1 MQSFVQL
8 SKEMT
13 PPNFFILVA
22 IKTSES
28 KLHTMVKKSHF
39 ILLTPLTILSVAAPC
54 YVAALPNNAK
64 TAIVQVVQ
72 QQSVSGKVVDETG
85 KPVGGVTVQQK
96 GTTVATTTGQDGVFT
111 LTVTSKNAT
120 LVFNSIGFIARELP
134 VSQTTQVTLTK
145 SEDMLDEVVVVGYG
159 KQKKSDLT
167 GSVATV
173 EAKSLE
179 RINSPNIVDKLQG
192 KISGLAINSGNAKP
206 GETAAINI
214 RGENSISASNNPLII
229 LDGIPFSGSLGDI
242 SSNTIASIS
251 VLKDASSTAIYG
263 SRAANGVIL
272 ITSKKGAAGK
282 ARINYNGYFGL
293 QSVERRLK
301 LMNGPQYIQFMR
313 DYQAAKGK
321 TGDALNPENYLFAN
335 VLEQYKKGEEV
346 NWQNEA
352 FNNAAPIH
360 EHQLSFSGGTDKSD
374 YYASV
379 SYLNQDGVVKN
390 TPYERYNVNL
400 NLNQSLNSW
409 LKLGMTMQ
417 ASQGNRDGVQPNL
430 ESVVKLSPYS
440 KNRDENG
447 VAETYPMYAQTLWG
461 HPFAD
466 ENGQWDNTRRTVYA
480 NSWLDVKLPIEGLSF
495 KSTFGTNYRNIN
507 ENSYYGSNTLT
518 GRGVNG
524 RGEIYNEHFWDWTWE
539 NLLTYDR
546 TFGDHKIN
554 VVGLYSSQKTNL
566 KTSKMTGDD
575 FVSDAGYNNMA
586 SASKSLKL
594 ESKLE
599 NTAMIS
605 YMGRIN
611 YSFKDRY
618 LLTLTGRS
626 DGYSA
631 FSVDNRYAFFPSVA
645 GAWVISKEGNV
656 QDYFDQLKLRVS
668 YGKNGNQAVSPYQTY
683 DRLTNVDYIY
693 GLDPV
698 KGLVMNFNGRGS
710 NLTWETT
717 SSLNAGL
724 DFGILKNRLSGTF
737 DYYTS
742 KTTDL
747 LLSEQ
752 VPVMNGYNTILNN
765 IGETSNKGYEVTLN
779 ALNIKNDNFQW
790 NTTVNFAYNN
800 NKITKLR
807 SDGKDDLTNAWLIGK
822 PIRIFYDYK
831 VIGVWQEGEDIA
843 NSYQP
848 KAKPGDA
855 KLADLNNDGKIDASD
870 RTVMGNKISPYTL
883 GIGND
888 FTYKNFSLSI
898 FMNGAFGGT
907 KVDDF
912 KNIERFLPN
921 NGANYLADMPYWTPE
936 NPNTDIPSPGYTPV
950 NNHTYYIN
958 SAYWRIRDLSLGY
971 TFEGDFLERL
981 NLSSVRAFINARNIY
996 TFSKIK
1002 GYNVEALSVSSTTGN
1017 PTSTNIAYPYPVAR
1031 TFSLGLNV
1039 QF

>member
-1 MQSFVQL
+1 
-8 SKEMT
+8 
-13 PPNFFILVA
+13 
-22 IKTSES
+22 
-28 KLHTMVKKSHF
+28 MVKKSHL
-39 ILLTPLTILSVAAPC
+39 ILLTPLTILSVAAPF
-54 YVAALPNNAK
+54 YVAARPNNPK
-64 TAIVQVVQ
+64 TAIAQAVP
-72 QQSVSGKVVDETG
+72 QQSISGKVVDETG
-85 KPVGGVTVQQK
+85 KPISGVTVSEK
-96 GTTVATTTGQDGVFT
+96 GKTAATTTGQDGRFT
-111 LTVTSKNAT
+111 LAITSQNAT
-120 LVFNSIGFIARELP
+120 LVFNSIGFIAQELP
-134 VSQTTQVTLTK
+134 ASQVAEVTLKK
-145 SEDMLDEVVVVGYG
+145 SEDMLEEVVVVGYG

-173 EAKSLE
+173 EAKSLD

-192 KISGLAINSGNAKP
+192 KVSGLAINSGNAKP

-214 RGENSISASNNPLII
+214 RGENSISASNSPLII

-313 DYQAAKGK
+313 DYQASKGK
-321 TGDALNPENYLFAN
+321 TGDQLNPENYLFAN

-352 FNNAAPIH
+352 FNSAAPIH

-417 ASQGNRDGVQPNL
+417 ASQGNRDGIQPNL
-430 ESVVKLSPYS
+430 ESVVKLAPYS

-447 VAETYPMYAQTLWG
+447 TAVTYPMYAQTLWG

-466 ENGQWDNTRRTVYA
+466 ENGQWDETRRTVYA

-524 RGEIYNEHFWDWTWE
+524 RGEIKNDHFWDWTWE

-586 SASKSLKL
+586 SASKNLKM

-656 QDYFDQLKLRVS
+656 QDYFDLLKLRAS

-717 SSLNAGL
+717 SSLNVGL
-724 DFGILKNRLSGTF
+724 DFGILKNRLSGTI

-765 IGETSNKGYEVTLN
+765 IGETSNKGFEVTLN
-779 ALNIKNDNFQW
+779 AVPIKNDNFQW
-790 NTTVNFAYNN
+790 NTTANFAYNN

-807 SDGKDDLTNAWLIGK
+807 ADGKDDLTNAWLIGK

-831 VIGVWQEGEDIA
+831 VIGVWQEGDDIA

-848 KAKPGDA
+848 KAKAGDA
-855 KLADLNNDGKIDASD
+855 KLADLNNDGKIDAND

-936 NPNTDIPSPGYTPV
+936 NPSTDIPSPGYTPV

-971 TFEGDFLERL
+971 TFEGDFLQRL

-1002 GYNVEALSVSSTTGN
+1002 GYNVEALGVSSTTGN
-1017 PTSTNIAYPYPVAR
+1017 PTTTNIAYPYPVAR
-1031 TFSLGLNV
+1031 TVSLGLNV

>member
-1 MQSFVQL
+1 MQSFVQRC
-8 SKEMT
+8 KET
-13 PPNFFILVA
+13 APLNFFILA
-22 IKTSES
+22 ANKTSES
-28 KLHTMVKKSHF
+28 KLHTMVKKSHL
-39 ILLTPLTILSVAAPC
+39 ILLTPLTILSVAAPF
-54 YVAALPNNAK
+54 YVAARPNNPK
-64 TAIVQVVQ
+64 TAIAQAVP
-72 QQSVSGKVVDETG
+72 QQSISGKVVDETG
-85 KPVGGVTVQQK
+85 KPISGVTVSEK
-96 GTTVATTTGQDGVFT
+96 GKTAATTTGQDGRFT
-111 LTVTSKNAT
+111 LTVTSQNAT
-120 LVFNSIGFIARELP
+120 LVFNSIGFIAQELP
-134 VSQTTQVTLTK
+134 ASQVAEVTLKK
-145 SEDMLDEVVVVGYG
+145 SEDMLEEVVVVGYG

-173 EAKSLE
+173 EAKSLD

-192 KISGLAINSGNAKP
+192 KVSGLAINSGNAKP

-214 RGENSISASNNPLII
+214 RGENSISASNSPLII

-242 SSNTIASIS
+242 ASNTIASIS

-313 DYQAAKGK
+313 DYQASKGK
-321 TGDALNPENYLFAN
+321 TGDQLNPENYLFAN
-335 VLEQYKKGEEV
+335 VLEQYKKGQEV
-346 NWQNEA
+346 NWQNEV
-352 FNNAAPIH
+352 FNSGAPIH

-409 LKLGMTMQ
+409 LKLGLTMQ
-417 ASQGNRDGVQPNL
+417 ATQGNREGIQPNL
-430 ESVVKLSPYS
+430 ESVVKLAPYS

-447 VAETYPMYAQTLWG
+447 TAVTYPMYAQTLWG

-466 ENGQWDNTRRTVYA
+466 ENGQWDETRRTVYA

-524 RGEIYNEHFWDWTWE
+524 RGEIKNDHFWDWTWE

-546 TFGDHKIN
+546 SFGDHKIN

-586 SASKSLKL
+586 SASKNLKM

-645 GAWVISKEGNV
+645 GAWVISKEGSV
-656 QDYFDQLKLRVS
+656 QEYFDLLKLRVS

-683 DRLTNVDYIY
+683 DRLTNIDYIY

-717 SSLNAGL
+717 SSLNVGL
-724 DFGILKNRLSGTF
+724 DFGILQNRLSGTI

-765 IGETSNKGYEVTLN
+765 IGETSNKGFEITLN
-779 ALNIKNDNFQW
+779 AVNVKNDNFQW
-790 NTTVNFAYNN
+790 NTTANFAYNN

-807 SDGKDDLTNAWLIGK
+807 ADGKDDLTNAWLIGK

-921 NGANYLADMPYWTPE
+921 NGANYLADMPYWTPQ
-936 NPNTDIPSPGYTPV
+936 NPSTDIPSPGYTPV

-971 TFEGDFLERL
+971 TFEGDFLKRL
-981 NLSSVRAFINARNIY
+981 NLSSVRAFINARNVY

-1002 GYNVEALSVSSTTGN
+1002 GYNVEALGVSSTTGN
-1017 PTSTNIAYPYPVAR
+1017 PTTTNIAYPYPVAR
-1031 TFSLGLNV
+1031 TVSLGLNV